1 MEINDEVINK
11 LSDLAKLEF
20 NDQDRENI
28 KKDLTNILA
37 FVEKLQSV
45 DTTGIEPLIYMNEDV
60 NVLRKDEVITDITK
74 DEALLNAPDKDS
86 DYFKVPKVMGKES

>member
-1 MEINDEVINK
+1 MEINDEMINK

-60 NVLRKDEVITDITK
+60 NVLRKDEVITDITQ
-74 DEALLNAPDKDS
+74 DEALVNAPDKDS